1 MRTDVASPSELFF
14 ECTAVPTKTDRGR
27 LQPPPTHS
35 KNEALA
41 YFLTS
46 PGAGV
51 GFGAPELSFSAGILC
66 EPAAPVVDGDGFAF
80 VPPVVPLGFRST
92 APLLPPACSSI
103 CLVVPW
109 ALAAANPAISAAA
122 ATMVVMVFILQYL
135 FGFENLAAS
144 RDIFPRNVALLGNE
158 GAVMTTALL
167 NALFRAMTKDEVR
180 KVSNFDQTAAFE
192 SWSTN
197 FRPKNPLDSARQV
210 SLKASRQLT
219 RQRGRPFYPVPGL
232 RWLDRLSRSR
242 PSVRARRALCRIR
255 RRISRNDRPA
265 TGGV

>member
-1 MRTDVASPSELFF
+1 
-14 ECTAVPTKTDRGR
+14 
-27 LQPPPTHS
+27 
-35 KNEALA
+35 
-41 YFLTS
+41 
-46 PGAGV
+46 
-51 GFGAPELSFSAGILC
+51 
-66 EPAAPVVDGDGFAF
+66 VDGDGFAF